1 MGGRWIAGLCLVVFG
16 AADAAWAT
24 LDAASLAPNAPLSAA
39 VGITIASPV
48 DTSDKLLAV
57 GDWDGR
63 EDLVA
68 DHEKLLF
75 NDFFYPLAG
84 SSVLMRAAFSPY
96 SIANGGA
103 FNLWYTATNDGT
115 VYIGTE
121 DPLGNSA
128 PAFPLTIATGLGSTL
143 NPIGGDAMSTN
154 ATVTGLAVQ
163 PVADMGIFGAGNC
176 GVLGEIAYVSVEDHN
191 GGSNDGGGH
200 PIHTRVFALGLKESG
215 SSLTFIGFL
224 QIFRHRYDNVGGIAV
239 DDSGSLYVSLVDLA
253 GGTGG
258 AIFKATETPQSA
270 CSKSNY
276 TFRGISPFA
285 LDGNLDLTTAA
296 LDAPGVHLTNY
307 SGASTTFGNVV
318 ALATGHA
325 DTLYAALARSK
336 HPGDDAA
343 TAATEGLFENPAAL
357 GPTPSMVITFA
368 DAAGA
373 LDHCTS
379 PGGMQ
384 PGILPIGDGVADVAR
399 ADLTLT
405 PGVNNFRAFVL
416 GNGPDPRDG
425 GPVFGSPATT
435 LQLDMQIDWS
445 QDGFGGITVDEE
457 NAVYVVS
464 GGVPSGTGANPSPDR
479 GEVLK
484 FPDRTPFDRRA
495 DFIDLRGD
503 TLPDPPDATGGP
515 DGDSDRFD
523 HVFFVAPNDSGGHPT
538 GISGLTRGFLRYLN
552 RHPPN
557 AIPNLPTDVQGDDDA
572 NGPIDFN
579 AFDPSEQVAGGDDSR
594 PPNTGDDA
602 NGGFEFSFGSRSGS
616 MCFTPATQFYLNSN
630 GNLTFGNGDTQ
641 NQPDIPKL
649 LSGPGRIA
657 PLWTDLDSA
666 ARANGFPNQFPVQA
680 LGFAAPNAFKVR
692 WIDVAPFGYEDCG
705 GVATVSVTLYDD
717 GTGDDESMPGT
728 PEGPTATGSRPDGSG
743 YFYFDYGRIDML
755 AYAGQPIVV
764 GYARGAD
771 DLATPHVS
779 ESDWSQLAARNPT
792 GVLGDPT
799 KALEFELFKDG
810 IKPAPQVDGK
820 IDFDL
825 RFASNDPALTTG
837 ATQPDPSRDTLAMH
851 GIDCSATSLTC
862 PYEMLIDPAAMAGG
876 ASYDQVLAVQGGQGP
891 YTFAVS
897 SGALPSGVALST
909 VTDAGT
915 GATTGLISGGAT
927 QAGAFSVQVTAT
939 DANGCTVTAGY
950 SFTATCIGGQS
961 FASLACRLTDLNGVV
976 GALPA
981 GKVQKKLAKTLG
993 KVANFLDGAQTKANA
1008 AQAKPEK
1015 RLLKKASGALK
1026 KFGNALKA
1034 KATKKA
1040 LSSDQIADLS
1050 GRATSIKADVD
1061 ALAATL

>member
-1 MGGRWIAGLCLVVFG
+1 MGRWIAGLFLVAFG
-16 AADAAWAT
+16 AVDVARAA
-24 LDAASLAPNAPLSAA
+24 LDATSLAPNAPLSAA

-48 DTSDKLLAV
+48 DPGDKLLVV

-68 DHEKLLF
+68 DHEKLLL
-75 NDFFYPLAG
+75 NDTFFPAAG
-84 SSVLMRAAFSPY
+84 ASVLMRGGLSPY
-96 SIANGGA
+96 SLANGGN
-103 FNLWYTATNDGT
+103 FNLWYTATSEAT
-115 VYIGTE
+115 VYLGTE
-121 DPLGNSA
+121 D
-128 PAFPLTIATGLGSTL
+128 GLGSTSPIIGLSLPTILGGPPLL
-143 NPIGGDAMSTN
+143 NPIGGDVMSTN
-154 ATVTGLAVQ
+154 ATVTGMAVN
-163 PVADMGIFGAGNC
+163 PVADMGIFNPGSC
-176 GVLGEIAYVSVEDHN
+176 GVLGEIVYVSVEDHN

-200 PIHTRVFALGLKESG
+200 PIHTRIFAFGLAESG
-215 SSLTFIGFL
+215 GSLLFTNVL

-239 DDSGSLYVSLVDLA
+239 DDSGSLYISLVDLA

-270 CSKSNY
+270 CTKPNY
-276 TFRGISPFA
+276 TFRGISPFV
-285 LDGNLDLTTAA
+285 LDGNLDLTTTAV
-296 LDAPGVHLTNY
+296 DAPGVHLTNY

-325 DTLYAALARSK
+325 DTLYAAVARSLN
-336 HPGDDAA
+336 PADDPA
-343 TAATEGLFENPAAL
+343 TRATEGLFANPTAL

-373 LDHCTS
+373 FDRCTS

-416 GNGPDPRDG
+416 GNGPDRRDG
-425 GPVFGSPATT
+425 GPVFGSSATT

-445 QDGFGGITVDEE
+445 QDGFTGITVDEE

-484 FPDRTPFDRRA
+484 FPDRVPFDRRA
-495 DFIDLRGD
+495 DFVDLRGD
-503 TLPDPPDATGGP
+503 TLPDPPDATSGP

-552 RHPPN
+552 RNPPN
-557 AIPNLPTDVQGDDDA
+557 VIANLPNGVQDDDET

-579 AFDPSEQVAGGDDSR
+579 DFDPSEQVAGGDDAR
-594 PPNTGDDA
+594 APNTGDDA
-602 NGGFEFSFGSRSGS
+602 NGGFEFNFGGVSSG
-616 MCFTPATQFYLNSN
+616 MCFSPWTQFYLNSN
-630 GNLTFGNGDTQ
+630 GNITFASGDMGNI
-641 NQPDIPKL
+641 PDIPTL
-649 LSGPGRIA
+649 LSGPARIA
-657 PLWTDLDSA
+657 PLWTDLNSK
-666 ARANGFPNQFPVQA
+666 ARSGSPNQFPVQA

-692 WIDVAPFGYEDCG
+692 WIDVAPFGYEQCG
-705 GVATVSVTLYDD
+705 GVVTVSVTLYDD

-728 PEGPTATGSRPDGSG
+728 PEGPTSTGSRPDGSG

-755 AYAGQPIVV
+755 GGGNTKILV
-764 GYARGAD
+764 GYARGGD

-779 ESDWSQLAARNPT
+779 ESDWSQLAVRNPG

-799 KALEFELFKDG
+799 KALEFEFFKDG
-810 IKPAPQVDGK
+810 VQPQPQVDGK

-837 ATQPDPSRDTLAMH
+837 ATQPDPSHDTLAMH

-862 PYEMLIDPAAMAGG
+862 PYEMLIDPPAMAGS
-876 ASYDQVLAVQGGQGP
+876 ANFNQVLAVQGGLGP

-897 SGALPSGVALST
+897 GGSLPAGVALST
-909 VTDAGT
+909 VTDSGT

-939 DANGCTVTAGY
+939 DANGCTITASYG
-950 SFTATCIGGQS
+950 FTATCIGGQS
-961 FASLACRLTDLNGVV
+961 FASLKCRLVDLNGVV

-993 KVANFLDGAQTKANA
+993 KVGKFLDGAETKANA

-1015 RLLKKASGALK
+1015 KLLKKTSGALK
-1026 KFGNALKA
+1026 KFGNALKS

-1040 LSSDQIADLS
+1040 LSADQITDLS
-1050 GRATSIKADVD
+1050 GRSTSIKGDVD
-1061 ALAATL
+1061 ALAGTL